1 MLASDLVPDER
12 PDDLPP
18 LRASIAAAL
27 TAWAIVASLLYL
39 AVRELGLQLIP

>member
-1 MLASDLVPDER
+1 MLASQLVPDER

-18 LRASIAAAL
+18 LRAPIAGAL
-27 TAWAIVASLLYL
+27 TAWAVLASLLYL